1 MRHASRLATLL
12 AALLLCSG
20 PALAAF
26 ETGCCYCVPEE
37 MATTSQVPPD
47 PVAAIACELIVGEGF
62 PAFVQ
67 ECQGF
72 NGSAGC
78 TDEQPGVPCPT
89 TLLTE
94 LAITCPAVAG
104 AGAPVAAPWAL
115 TALVVGLAGWGWARL
130 RRPAAGRGMERREQA

>member
-1 MRHASRLATLL
+1 MRHAARLAPLFI
-12 AALLLCSG
+12 ALLICGS
-20 PALAAF
+20 PAFAAF
-26 ETGCCYCVPEE
+26 ETGCCYCVAEH
-37 MATTSQVPPD
+37 MATTSGPQE
-47 PVAAIACELIVGEGF
+47 PVEAIACEMIVGEGF
-62 PAFVQ
+62 PAFVEQ
-67 ECQGF
+67 CQGL

-94 LAITCPAVAG
+94 LGIACPAVAG

-130 RRPAAGRGMERREQA
+130 RRHRPA